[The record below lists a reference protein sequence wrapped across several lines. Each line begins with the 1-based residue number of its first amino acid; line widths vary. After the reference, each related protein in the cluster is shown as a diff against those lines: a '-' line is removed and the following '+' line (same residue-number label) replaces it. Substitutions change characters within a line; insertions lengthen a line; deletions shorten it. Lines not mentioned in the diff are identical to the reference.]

1 MAFAQISSLDF
12 NDIKEAL
19 RQYLRRNSQFT
30 DYDYEGSTLSA
41 IIDLLSYNTYYTAFN
56 TTMAVNE
63 SFLTSAS
70 LRDNIVAVAKQLG
83 YTPKSVTSASA
94 AVQLIVDYTAVA
106 AVDPRLVPQFVTLN
120 RGNSFISSNELNRA
134 ETYQF
139 ALMEDITVPVV
150 NNTAYISN
158 IEGTSDLRIT
168 EGIYQTYK
176 FVVDS
181 QIPNQRFILPTENID
196 TNTIR
201 VKVRESSL
209 SSDLTSY
216 VQAENILD
224 IGPND
229 KIFFVQEVE
238 DIRYELLFGDGV
250 LGKKLV
256 DGQVIEVSY
265 LVSSGSDGNFVKNF
279 VFSGEIY
286 DNEGRRVISNVSIT
300 VVSGSEGGDDLEDPE
315 VVRRNAPNFYSSQ
328 NRAVTLND
336 YKVITQRLYPS
347 VADIIVYGGEDESP
361 PEYGRVKI
369 AIKPKFSTVLS
380 NSTKKD
386 IITKLKKYT
395 VASVTPVIVD
405 PSIVDVLLDSE
416 IYWNSNLTNFTR
428 EQVKRSVIE
437 NLTRYRDTNNI
448 SKFGGT
454 IKKSKLTTVIDASEG
469 SVVSNTTKVRIRKRF
484 SPILNASAQYLLCY
498 VNEFKVPCTGDTTI
512 QSSAFRTSEYSDFDC
527 YLQNDETGKIYLY
540 TIDSTTS
547 NKTILNSDVGT
558 VDFTKGDVS
567 LNPIQIISGSNQDNE
582 IFITAIPKSEDI
594 RAVREVY
601 LNFAVEDSNFQL
613 FVETN

>member
-224 IGPND
+224 IGPDD

-601 LNFAVEDSNFQL
+601 LNFAIEDSNFQL

>member
-1 MAFAQISSLDF
+1 
-12 NDIKEAL
+12 
-19 RQYLRRNSQFT
+19 
-30 DYDYEGSTLSA
+30 
-41 IIDLLSYNTYYTAFN
+41 
-56 TTMAVNE
+56 
-63 SFLTSAS
+63 
-70 LRDNIVAVAKQLG
+70 
-83 YTPKSVTSASA
+83 
-94 AVQLIVDYTAVA
+94 
-106 AVDPRLVPQFVTLN
+106 
-120 RGNSFISSNELNRA
+120 
-134 ETYQF
+134 
-139 ALMEDITVPVV
+139 MEDITVPVV
-150 NNTAYISN
+150 NNLAYISN

-196 TNTIR
+196 TSTIK

-216 VQAENILD
+216 VQSENILD
-224 IGPND
+224 IGPED
-229 KIFFVQEVE
+229 RIFFVQEVE
-238 DIRYELLFGDGV
+238 DIRYELLFGDGI

-265 LVSSGSDGNFVKNF
+265 LVSSGSSGNFVKNF

-286 DNEGRRVISNVSIT
+286 DNEGRRVISNVSLT
-300 VVSGSEGGDDLEDPE
+300 VVSGSDGGDDLEDPE

-328 NRAVTLND
+328 NRAVTLSD
-336 YKVITQRLYPS
+336 YKVITQTLYPS

-405 PSIVDVLLDSE
+405 PSIVDVILDSE

-437 NLTRYRDTNNI
+437 NLTKYRDTNNI

-498 VNEFKVPCTGDTTI
+498 VNEFKIPCTGDTTI

-594 RAVREVY
+594 RAIREVY

>member
-94 AVQLIVDYTAVA
+94 AVQLIIDYTAVA

>member
-19 RQYLRRNSQFT
+19 KQYLRRNSQFT

-63 SFLTSAS
+63 SFLSSAS

-94 AVQLIVDYTAVA
+94 SVQLIVNYASVA
-106 AVDPRLVPQFVTLN
+106 AVDPRLVPKFVTLS
-120 RGNSFISSNELNRA
+120 RGNSFISSNELNGA

-150 NNTAYISN
+150 NNLAYISN

-196 TNTIR
+196 TSTIK

-216 VQAENILD
+216 VQSENILD
-224 IGPND
+224 IGPED
-229 KIFFVQEVE
+229 RIFFVQEVE
-238 DIRYELLFGDGV
+238 DIRYELLFGDGI

-265 LVSSGSDGNFVKNF
+265 LVSSGSSGNFVKNF

-286 DNEGRRVISNVSIT
+286 DNEGRRVISNVSLT
-300 VVSGSEGGDDLEDPE
+300 VVSGSDGGDDLEDPE

-328 NRAVTLND
+328 NRAVTLSD
-336 YKVITQRLYPS
+336 YKVITQTLYPS

-405 PSIVDVLLDSE
+405 PSIVDVILDSE

-437 NLTRYRDTNNI
+437 NLTKYRDTNNI

-498 VNEFKVPCTGDTTI
+498 VNEFKIPCTGDTTI

-594 RAVREVY
+594 RVIREVY

>member
-150 NNTAYISN
+150 NNTVYISN

-224 IGPND
+224 IGPDD

-250 LGKKLV
+250 LGTKLV

-300 VVSGSEGGDDLEDPE
+300 VVSGSEGGDDIEDPE

-336 YKVITQRLYPS
+336 YKVITQTLYPS

>member
-63 SFLTSAS
+63 SFLSSAS

-224 IGPND
+224 IGPDD

-286 DNEGRRVISNVSIT
+286 DNEGRRVISNVSVT

-405 PSIVDVLLDSE
+405 PSIVDVLLDSQ

>member
-19 RQYLRRNSQFT
+19 KQYLRRNSQFT

-63 SFLTSAS
+63 SFLSSAS

-94 AVQLIVDYTAVA
+94 SVQLIVNYASVA
-106 AVDPRLVPQFVTLN
+106 AVDPRLVPKFVTLS

-150 NNTAYISN
+150 NNLAYISN

-196 TNTIR
+196 TSTIK

-216 VQAENILD
+216 VQSENILD
-224 IGPND
+224 IGPED
-229 KIFFVQEVE
+229 RIFFVQEVE
-238 DIRYELLFGDGV
+238 DIRYELLFGDGI

-265 LVSSGSDGNFVKNF
+265 LVSSGSSGNFVKNF

-286 DNEGRRVISNVSIT
+286 DNEGRRVISNVSLT
-300 VVSGSEGGDDLEDPE
+300 VVSGSDGGDDLEDPE

-328 NRAVTLND
+328 NRAVTLSD
-336 YKVITQRLYPS
+336 YKVITQTLYPS

-405 PSIVDVLLDSE
+405 PSIVDVILDSE

-437 NLTRYRDTNNI
+437 NLTKYRDTNNI

-498 VNEFKVPCTGDTTI
+498 VNEFKIPCTGDTTI

-594 RAVREVY
+594 RAIREVY

>member
-224 IGPND
+224 IGPDD

-250 LGKKLV
+250 LGTKLV

-300 VVSGSEGGDDLEDPE
+300 VVSGSEGGDDIEDPE

-336 YKVITQRLYPS
+336 YKVITQTLYPS